1 MTNPGP
7 PGEDERPLAGPDTG
21 MGLPESGTQHA
32 TSTDFDPLAPV
43 TTPIDPPL
51 TTDLSGGEPATPVT
65 PSPDIAGTVPS
76 ETLPTTSSYGTASGP
91 GGSSPAGG
99 ALAKV
104 RAFAE
109 QRPEAFLAA
118 ALVAGWLAGKLLGF
132 SSGDDS
138 EDGG

>member
-1 MTNPGP
+1 MSNPGP

-32 TSTDFDPLAPV
+32 TSTDFDPLAPA

-51 TTDLSGGEPATPVT
+51 TTGLSGDEPAPPVT
-65 PSPDIAGTVPS
+65 PSPEIAGTVPS
-76 ETLPTTSSYGTASGP
+76 ETLPTTSSYGTASGS
-91 GGSSPAGG
+91 GGSSSAGG

-104 RAFAE
+104 KAFAE

-118 ALVAGWLAGKLLGF
+118 ALAAGWLAGKLLG
-132 SSGDDS
+132 SSSDDDS
-138 EDGG
+138 EDGR